1 MHSGPEWVG
10 WPACGRHMQQ
20 RKVGLKN
27 KKWAAALRKA
37 SAVASQSCGAAGGL
51 QGGCRGAACARLWK
65 MCASGRKDKRISVW
79 SMWIFRASRN
89 AARAAV
95 VPRSARCGIS
105 TPCEEGARMRLG
117 EFGGRRRGGRGGRQG
132 QAGEGAEASAAAD
145 GCSRSCRW
153 KPQRAAAEIRRLT
166 LSGRL
171 AV

>member
-37 SAVASQSCGAAGGL
+37 SAVASQSCGL

-95 VPRSARCGIS
+95 VPSSARCGIS
-105 TPCEEGARMRLG
+105 TPCEGGARMRLG

-132 QAGEGAEASAAAD
+132 QAGRQGRGRRRVLLLMAAA
-145 GCSRSCRW
+145 GAAAGSRSGLLW
-153 KPQRAAAEIRRLT
+153 K
-166 LSGRL
+166 SDG
-171 AV
+171 